1 MWVSLWQ
8 NVVPE
13 TPTELGKTSKKL
25 LSALGFFFFISVRR
39 VLTSTEYLC
48 SIVVLSARC

>member
-25 LSALGFFFFISVRR
+25 LSALGFFFFLCLSVEYSQ
-39 VLTSTEYLC
+39 VLNTYVAL
-48 SIVVLSARC
+48 

>member
-25 LSALGFFFFISVRR
+25 LSALGFVFFMSVRR

>member
-25 LSALGFFFFISVRR
+25 LSALGFFFFFLCLSVEYSQ
-39 VLTSTEYLC
+39 VLNTYVAL
-48 SIVVLSARC
+48 

>member
-8 NVVPE
+8 DVVPE

-25 LSALGFFFFISVRR
+25 LSALGFFFMSVRR

>member
-25 LSALGFFFFISVRR
+25 LSALVFFFMSVRR

>member
-8 NVVPE
+8 DVVPE

-25 LSALGFFFFISVRR
+25 LSALGVFLCLSVEYSQ
-39 VLTSTEYLC
+39 VLNTYVAL
-48 SIVVLSARC
+48 

>member
-25 LSALGFFFFISVRR
+25 LSALGFFFLCLSVEYSQ
-39 VLTSTEYLC
+39 VLNTYVAL
-48 SIVVLSARC
+48 